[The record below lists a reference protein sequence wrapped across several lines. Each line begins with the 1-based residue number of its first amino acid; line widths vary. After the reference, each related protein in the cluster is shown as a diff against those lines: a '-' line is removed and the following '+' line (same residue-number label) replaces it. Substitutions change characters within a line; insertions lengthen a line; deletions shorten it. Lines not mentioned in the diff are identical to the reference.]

1 MTDRTTAQIAAQHID
16 QGAFH
21 AFIESVKA
29 SAPTINSVEDASNA
43 DHTAVRA
50 ATKFALEQIV
60 AHVSAISFESN
71 SPEFDRG
78 ARWAQA
84 ELRRMI
90 NDIARAPLPEIK

>member
-16 QGAFH
+16 QGAIH
-21 AFIESVKA
+21 AFTESVKA
-29 SAPTINSVEDASNA
+29 STPTIKSIDEASNA
-43 DHTAVRA
+43 DQAAVRA

-60 AHVSAISFESN
+60 AQVSAISFESN

-90 NDIARAPLPEIK
+90 NDIARAPLPQIK